1 MRSRSHLATALAA
14 SVLIL
19 DACATT
25 DSTANTST
33 SDTTASEAAP
43 RRRRRRRRPV
53 DENGVPVETSSSSP
67 GDGTPVADTSAQP
80 TGDRAAAP
88 SGDDPSAAASTS
100 SFGSPV
106 VRPPQ
111 ATEVAAHWMVHGGRG
126 RIVCEG
132 NESRPIPPPTPQCPR
147 EPSNAAVVR
156 GLAPLERDV
165 LACNPPTNQ
174 EGRLPVHVIFG
185 ASGYP
190 LEITFPGLHVM
201 RTPATCLGQA
211 LCYAHVPT
219 FRNSEADID
228 YEYVVLVPG
237 AE

>member
-1 MRSRSHLATALAA
+1 MALFAY
-14 SVLIL
+14 VLLL

-33 SDTTASEAAP
+33 TDGTTSEAAP
-43 RRRRRRRRPV
+43 RRHRRRRRQV
-53 DENGVPVETSSSSP
+53 DENGVPIETSSPPSGAP
-67 GDGTPVADTSAQP
+67 DDGTGGEPTAGRPATSTAV
-80 TGDRAAAP
+80 
-88 SGDDPSAAASTS
+88 DPAASTS

-106 VRPPQ
+106 VHAPRV
-111 ATEVAAHWMVHGGRG
+111 TEVNPHWFAHGGRG

-132 NESRPIPPPTPQCPR
+132 NEARPTPPPTPQCPR

-156 GLAPLERDV
+156 ALAPVERDV

-174 EGRLPVHVIFG
+174 EGRLPVHVVFG
-185 ASGYP
+185 SAGYP
-190 LEITFPGLHVM
+190 LEITFPGMHVM

-211 LCYAHVPT
+211 LCYVHVPT
-219 FRNSEADID
+219 FRDTEAEVD

-237 AE
+237 TE